1 MGKDVKVQVRT
12 ITLNVNNSLKIY
24 NNLTQSDAKILT
36 SMERLSSGL
45 KLNRAADDAAGKAIS
60 ETMKAQIRGLET
72 SNRNIRDGLS
82 LLDTAESGM
91 GLIIDPNLAR
101 MRELT
106 LQAANGT
113 LTVDDRLMI
122 QTELDAIK
130 SSIDDIANNTEFN
143 TKKVLSPPTQLTPGE
158 SQSTAIDIVFFID
171 DSGTMA
177 EEISLVNAGITSFAE
192 NLSQYGNVN
201 IGTVSVN
208 MSKSGTF
215 SPLNNDSKQVS
226 SYIEIHHQSVGGSIN
241 VYDQL
246 VDFAP
251 TGEKASDLGYRPNS
265 KKIFVILT
273 DTYDEASSRSTRET
287 VAQTLSSNN
296 IQSYLFGI
304 DFYGG
309 DASAQN
315 QFRSDDAYTFVN
327 QIYIP
332 QTAADVADNISPGL
346 TDAIVKDAE
355 LIEKALEPIDLQIG
369 PNAGHLLRIDLFD
382 CRSEAIGLTDVH
394 VEDYSTAMNT
404 LNQIDQARELMS
416 HRRTIYGAYTNRLEH
431 ALRFSENY
439 QLNLTTSESR
449 IGDADIP
456 KEAQALAQNQVLL
469 QSAQA
474 MLSQSMKQSEAV
486 LTLLK

>member
-1 MGKDVKVQVRT
+1 MKVQVCT
-12 ITLNVNNSLKIY
+12 VTLNVNNSLKIY
-24 NNLTQSDAKILT
+24 NNLMQSDTKIRT
-36 SMERLSSGL
+36 SIERLSSGQ

-113 LTVDDRLMI
+113 LTADDRQTI

-143 TKKVLSPPTQLTPGE
+143 TKKVLSPPTQFTPGE
-158 SQSTAIDIVFFID
+158 SQSTAVDIVFFID

-208 MSKSGTF
+208 MSKPGTF
-215 SPLNNDSKQVS
+215 SALNNDSKQVS
-226 SYIEIHHQSVGGSIN
+226 SYIETHHQSVGGSIN

-251 TGEKASDLGYRPNS
+251 TGDKASDLGYRSNS

-273 DTYDEASSRSTRET
+273 DTFDEASSRATRDT
-287 VAQTLSSNN
+287 VAQTLTSNN

-315 QFRSDDAYTFVN
+315 QFQADNAYTFVN
-327 QIYIP
+327 QIYKP

-369 PNAGHLLRIDLFD
+369 PNAGHLLRIDLYD
-382 CRSEAIGLTDVH
+382 CRSEAIGLTDIR
-394 VEDYSTAMNT
+394 VEDYPAAMET

-449 IGDADIP
+449 IADADIP
-456 KEAQALAQNQVLL
+456 KEAQALSQNQVLL

-474 MLSQSMKQSEAV
+474 MLSQSMKQNEAV

>member
-1 MGKDVKVQVRT
+1 M
-12 ITLNVNNSLKIY
+12 
-24 NNLTQSDAKILT
+24 TQSDAKIRS

-45 KLNRAADDAAGKAIS
+45 KLNRASDNAAGKAIS
-60 ETMKAQIRGLET
+60 EMMKAQIRSLET
-72 SNRNIRDGLS
+72 VKRNIKDGLS

-101 MRELT
+101 MRGLT
-106 LQAANGT
+106 LQAATGT
-113 LTVDDRLMI
+113 LTADDRRMI
-122 QTELDAIK
+122 QKELDAIK

-143 TKKVLSPPTQLTPGE
+143 TKKVLSPPTEFTPGE

-177 EEISLVNAGITSFAE
+177 EEISLVNAGISSFAE

-208 MSKSGTF
+208 MSKPGTY
-215 SPLNNDSKQVS
+215 SALNHDSKQVT
-226 SYIEIHHQSVGGSIN
+226 SYIETHHQSVGGSIN

-251 TGEKASDLGYRPNS
+251 TGEKAQDLGYRSNS

-273 DTYDEASSRSTRET
+273 DTYDEASSRATRDT
-287 VAQTLSSNN
+287 VTQTLASNN
-296 IQSYLFGI
+296 IQSYLFGV

-309 DASAQN
+309 DPSAEN
-315 QFRSDDAYTFVN
+315 QFQADDAYSFVN
-327 QIYIP
+327 QIYKP
-332 QTAADVADNISPGL
+332 QTAADVAENISPGL

-369 PNAGHLLRIDLFD
+369 PNAGQLLRVDLYD
-382 CRSEAIGLTDVH
+382 CRSDAIGLNEIQ
-394 VEDYSTAMNT
+394 VEDHASAMKT
-404 LNQIDQARELMS
+404 LEQIDQARELMS
-416 HRRTIYGAYTNRLEH
+416 RRRTIYGAYTNRLEH
-431 ALRFSENY
+431 ALRYSENY
-439 QLNLTTSESR
+439 HLNLTMSESR

-456 KEAQALAQNQVLL
+456 KEAMSLSQNQVLL

-486 LTLLK
+486 LSLLK